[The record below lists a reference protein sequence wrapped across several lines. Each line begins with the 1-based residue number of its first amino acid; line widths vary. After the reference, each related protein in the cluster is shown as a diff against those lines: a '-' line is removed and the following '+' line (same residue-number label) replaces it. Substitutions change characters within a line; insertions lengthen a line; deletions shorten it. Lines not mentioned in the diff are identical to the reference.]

1 METKKDPQQKTFIKF
16 YNIFKKIKLNTLER
30 TYLSQILSFEE
41 NGLSY
46 YKTIKTESEDLC
58 CSSRT
63 TDRVIKHLIELGY
76 ISKEIRSGK
85 NKYTKLTDKFYN
97 EFNLKRHPNLETI
110 KTSTLTDETITQ
122 PQPTIENKEITVEE
136 LFDKYKHIVEI
147 PDEYNITVNMLG
159 ETKKTPKPKY
169 SELYKAISGE
179 TLENISVLTD
189 KFDNLTTMDL
199 NHVRG
204 NHKPSFYIN

>member
-1 METKKDPQQKTFIKF
+1 METKKDPQQKTFIKY
-16 YNIFKKIKLNTLER
+16 YNIFDETNLSILER
-30 TYLSQILSFEE
+30 LYLFNILSFEE
-41 NGLSY
+41 NGNNY
-46 YKTIKTESEDLC
+46 YKTVINECNSLVCKE
-58 CSSRT
+58 RT
-63 TDRVIKHLIELGY
+63 LYYIVQHLTQLGY
-76 ISKEIRSGK
+76 ITKEIKSGK
-85 NKYTKLTDKFYN
+85 NKYTKLTDKFYT
-97 EFNLKRHPNLETI
+97 EFNLKRHPNLET
-110 KTSTLTDETITQ
+110 TLTDETITQ
-122 PQPTIENKEITVEE
+122 PQPTIESGEITVEE

-147 PDEYNITVNMLG
+147 PDEYDIIVTAFG

-179 TLENISVLTD
+179 TLENISILTD

>member
-1 METKKDPQQKTFIKF
+1 METKKTPQEKTFIKY
-16 YNIFKKIKLNTLER
+16 YNIFDETNLSIPNRL
-30 TYLSQILSFEE
+30 YLSQILSFEE
-41 NGLSY
+41 NGKPY
-46 YKTIKTESEDLC
+46 Y
-58 CSSRT
+58 RT
-63 TDRVIKHLIELGY
+63 VENECKSFSCKRRNLHYMINYLTELGY

-97 EFNLKRHPNLETI
+97 EFNLKRHPNLET
-110 KTSTLTDETITQ
+110 TLTDETITQ
-122 PQPTIENKEITVEE
+122 PQPTIESGEITVEE

-179 TLENISVLTD
+179 TLENISILTS
-189 KFDNLTTMDL
+189 KFDNLTQLDFD
-199 NHVRG
+199 HVRDQ
-204 NHKPSFYIN
+204 HKISTSFN

>member
-1 METKKDPQQKTFIKF
+1 METKKDPQQKTFIKY
-16 YNIFKKIKLNTLER
+16 YNIFDETNLSILER
-30 TYLSQILSFEE
+30 LYLFNILSFEE
-41 NGLSY
+41 NGNNY
-46 YKTIKTESEDLC
+46 YKTVINECNSLVCKE
-58 CSSRT
+58 RT
-63 TDRVIKHLIELGY
+63 LYYIVQHLTQLGY
-76 ISKEIRSGK
+76 ITKEIKSGK
-85 NKYTKLTDKFYN
+85 NKYTKLTDKFYT
-97 EFNLKRHPNLETI
+97 EFNLKRHPNLE
-110 KTSTLTDETITQ
+110 TLTDETITQ

-147 PDEYNITVNMLG
+147 PDEYDIIVTAFG

-179 TLENISVLTD
+179 TLENISILTD